1 MRKPVRLP
9 HPRQTRNKIT
19 PQMPPF
25 ALQIVMLFEAKSAG
39 NLHPSTIA
47 ENRSLNNASNR
58 LK

>member
-1 MRKPVRLP
+1 
-9 HPRQTRNKIT
+9 
-19 PQMPPF
+19 MPPF

-39 NLHPSTIA
+39 NFHPSTIA